1 MGPPDLVDADRA
13 GKPELDLRRPPR
25 RRGRL
30 FEGWNGTGDCVVLPG
45 EGAYPTADAMG
56 IANDTIS
63 GANKNSGQRMH
74 LFFNQSFNLEASPNI
89 EPHTFLRVFPTDHGT
104 SGTIDNRCSSMLM
117 QKP

>member
-1 MGPPDLVDADRA
+1 M
-13 GKPELDLRRPPR
+13 
-25 RRGRL
+25 
-30 FEGWNGTGDCVVLPG
+30 VLPD

-56 IANDTIS
+56 IADDTIS

-74 LFFNQSFNLEASPNI
+74 LFFNQSFNLEVSPNI